1 MSPNEPNM
9 PTDGAFSQRPM
20 MRRFRRSG
28 GGSACLARLCHV
40 LASLA
45 ALFPA
50 AAGAADCPTAFDTS
64 VVARGL
70 DAHGDIALADGRTIR
85 LAALADITASPDPA
99 RRAALDRLVAGRT
112 LTLAIAD
119 STPDRYGRLAALARL
134 PDGKLLQQA
143 ALEEGLAVARP
154 EAGYIGCMPALIAA
168 EQPARTAG
176 LGVWA
181 RLPLKAA
188 PPEALASAAGHFSV
202 VTGRVLTVGSTR
214 RLDYLNFG
222 PVWRQDTTVRVDES
236 GRAALQAHGLDVA
249 SLAGREVML
258 RGDVDLVDGP
268 LIDLRW
274 AEQMEVVAEA
284 AKP

>member
-1 MSPNEPNM
+1 MSPIEPNM

-28 GGSACLARLCHV
+28 GGSACLALLT
-40 LASLA
+40 LALIGLA
-45 ALFPA
+45 ALSPA
-50 AAGAADCPTAFDTS
+50 AARAAGCPTTFDTG

-85 LAALADITASPDPA
+85 LAALVDITASPDPA
-99 RRAALDRLVAGRT
+99 RRAALGRLVAGQ
-112 LTLAIAD
+112 TLALAMAD
-119 STPDRYGRLAALARL
+119 SSPDRYGRLAALVRL
-134 PDGKLLQQA
+134 PDGRLLQQA
-143 ALEEGLAVARP
+143 ALERGLAVARP
-154 EAGYIGCMPALIAA
+154 EAGYIGCMPELIAA
-168 EQPARTAG
+168 ERPARAAG

-181 RLPLKAA
+181 HLPLKAA
-188 PPEALASAAGHFSV
+188 PPEALARAAGHFSV
-202 VTGRVLTVGSTR
+202 VAGRVLTVGSTR

-236 GRAALQAHGLDVA
+236 GRAALKARGLDVA
-249 SLAGREVML
+249 SLAGREVIL
-258 RGDVDLVDGP
+258 RGDVDLADGP